1 VLLEDYSTISLHFA
15 EWHRWAIQWPE
26 SVSEKTGQFL
36 RKPLFSGVS
45 RGRTGASVTCL
56 ITDTRAIFSMAI
68 EPKTQ
73 RYHGPPTG
81 SAGEN
86 QGRSHHMLQPP
97 ENKNAAPTAS
107 NQNTYTPVKTSS
119 APMEQ
124 ATIGRSLVIKGD
136 ISGAESLFVD
146 GRIEGTVNIP
156 ENRVTVG
163 RNGVVTADVNAREVV
178 IMGKVQGN
186 IICSDRL
193 DIRSEGAV
201 TGDVVVQRIS
211 VEDGAILKGS
221 VQVQAASEQ
230 KHKQNQQQ
238 QSKPNGDASKAAAAT
253 AGA

>member
-1 VLLEDYSTISLHFA
+1 
-15 EWHRWAIQWPE
+15 
-26 SVSEKTGQFL
+26 
-36 RKPLFSGVS
+36 
-45 RGRTGASVTCL
+45 
-56 ITDTRAIFSMAI
+56 
-68 EPKTQ
+68 
-73 RYHGPPTG
+73 
-81 SAGEN
+81 
-86 QGRSHHMLQPP
+86 MLQPP

-107 NQNTYTPVKTSS
+107 NPNTYTPVKTSS

-156 ENRVTVG
+156 EHRVTVG

-178 IMGKVQGN
+178 IMGKVHGN

-193 DIRSEGAV
+193 DIRSEGSV

-211 VEDGAILKGS
+211 VEDGAILKGR

-238 QSKPNGDASKAAAAT
+238 RQEAKPNGDASKAASAA

>member
-1 VLLEDYSTISLHFA
+1 
-15 EWHRWAIQWPE
+15 
-26 SVSEKTGQFL
+26 
-36 RKPLFSGVS
+36 
-45 RGRTGASVTCL
+45 
-56 ITDTRAIFSMAI
+56 
-68 EPKTQ
+68 
-73 RYHGPPTG
+73 
-81 SAGEN
+81 
-86 QGRSHHMLQPP
+86 MLQPP

-107 NQNTYTPVKTSS
+107 NPNTYTPVKTSS

-156 ENRVTVG
+156 EHRVTVG

-193 DIRSEGAV
+193 DIRSEGSV

-238 QSKPNGDASKAAAAT
+238 RQEAKPNGDAPKAASAA